1 MLLFMQETNREII
14 DKQLNDS
21 LNAPRS
27 KYKLSETIETMTSSL
42 RKIISNIYFV
52 DPLYENEELLETA
65 KHLEH
70 LVEKAK
76 IDELFPPWLNISY
89 KNPLSG
95 LMNPIAPPLVYPKV
109 GQTDFHVSFNKAHQ
123 GMNNVVHGGV
133 LASVLD
139 EAIQKT
145 SQQIGKFCATSEITT
160 VFKKPTPTNVELIIR
175 SKIVDIQENRI
186 LITAELL
193 CNEVITAVAT
203 ATMVPIDIEKIK
215 KSVSDTLKS

>member
-1 MLLFMQETNREII
+1 MLLFMEETNREII

-52 DPLYENEELLETA
+52 DPLYENEELLKTA
-65 KHLEH
+65 EHLEH

-76 IDELFPPWLNISY
+76 IDELFPPWLNIAY

-95 LMNPIAPPLVYPKV
+95 LMNPIAPPLVYPKA

-145 SQQIGKFCATSEITT
+145 SQQTGKFCATSEITT
-160 VFKKPTPTNVELIIR
+160 VFKKPTPTNVELVVR
-175 SKIVDIQENRI
+175 SKIVDIQENKI

-193 CNEVITAVAT
+193 CNEVVTAVAT
-203 ATMVPIDIEKIK
+203 ATMVPIDINKIK
-215 KSVSDTLKS
+215 QSVSKTLES